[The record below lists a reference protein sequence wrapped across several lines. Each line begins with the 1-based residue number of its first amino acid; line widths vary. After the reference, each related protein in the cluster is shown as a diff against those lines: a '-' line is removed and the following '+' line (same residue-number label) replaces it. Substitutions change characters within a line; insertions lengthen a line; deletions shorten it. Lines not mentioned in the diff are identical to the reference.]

1 VKLLNKL
8 KIAFTW
14 LQTSI
19 QKYPHLFKNDETV
32 SLYRLFL
39 LFFKELLM
47 RSGVVFNHTI
57 SEVVNIYTINDD
69 NDDVGSGDRFNTTT
83 SIITNA
89 NNNNN
94 YNNRKYHFKQH
105 HHHQQQQHLLSLLF
119 SYYKSIVKHSVCLYS
134 TDKYFLELYSD
145 IQLQNG
151 DYNQA
156 NLISWRINKV

>member
-1 VKLLNKL
+1 
-8 KIAFTW
+8 
-14 LQTSI
+14 
-19 QKYPHLFKNDETV
+19 
-32 SLYRLFL
+32 
-39 LFFKELLM
+39 M